1 MRIIHYTNPGA
12 KAENYDKCIRTS
24 PNGNIYALSWY
35 LNITCPDWEFLSTDD
50 FSTVMP
56 LPVFKS
62 LGRKILRQPD
72 YTHQLGIF
80 STAVPDPDVI
90 QAFLDHIPPGYRL
103 KLLFM
108 NKFNVTGSHD
118 TRYYNA
124 FELDLIRS
132 YRMISSGYNEVAR
145 TALRKAKKSS
155 LSYMGNISAHDL
167 LMFAYRLDAF
177 NKSRLKPSQL
187 SILRLIT
194 SDSLRH
200 RTGQIA
206 AAYDATN
213 NLCATL
219 FFLSYKG
226 RTLIHHVASN
236 MDGIGNGAIYFI
248 LDEYIRENSEQNVVL
263 AIDDP
268 DAKRMSEIFLDF
280 GSSVSNYP
288 CIKKL
293 K

>member
-1 MRIIHYTNPGA
+1 MKIIHYTHPGSQTE
-12 KAENYDKCIRTS
+12 KYDNCIS
-24 PNGNIYALSWY
+24 AAPNGNIYALSWY

-62 LGRKILRQPD
+62 LGRKILRQPE
-72 YTHQLGIF
+72 YTHHLGVF
-80 STAVPDPDVI
+80 SSAVPGPDVI
-90 QAFLDHIPPGYRL
+90 QAFLDHIPSSYRL
-103 KLLFM
+103 KNLFM
-108 NKFNVTGSHD
+108 NKFNLIKSRD
-118 TRYYNA
+118 IRYYNA

-132 YRMISSGYNEVAR
+132 YRMTSSLYSEAAR
-145 TALRKAKKSS
+145 TELQKAKESS

-177 NKSRLKPSQL
+177 NKNRLKPTQL
-187 SILRLIT
+187 ATLRLIAST
-194 SDSLRH
+194 SLRY
-200 RTGQIA
+200 RAGQIA

-213 NLCATL
+213 NLCASL
-219 FFLSYKG
+219 FFLNYKG
-226 RTLIHHVASN
+226 RTSIHHVASN
-236 MDGIGNGAIYFI
+236 MEGMHNGAIYFI
-248 LDEYIRENSEQNVVL
+248 LDEYIRKYSEQNL
-263 AIDDP
+263 MLCIDNP
-268 DAKRMSEIFLDF
+268 AAKRISEIFLNF